1 MYLGGGSSIVVMV
14 VSGAGVQ
21 AVVFTT
27 DGTKVAEFAGELG
40 GSNESCR
47 DMGGRYSSW
56 MR

>member
-1 MYLGGGSSIVVMV
+1 MYLGGGSSVVTV
-14 VSGAGVQ
+14 ASGARLV

-27 DGTKVAEFAGELG
+27 GGTKVAEFGGELG